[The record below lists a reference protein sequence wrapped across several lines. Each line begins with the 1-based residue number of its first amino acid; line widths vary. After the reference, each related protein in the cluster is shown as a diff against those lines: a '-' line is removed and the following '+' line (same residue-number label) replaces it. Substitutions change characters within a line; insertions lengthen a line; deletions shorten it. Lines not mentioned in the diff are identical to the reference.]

1 MQPPAP
7 FIPSSLCKLISVL
20 GQARL
25 SEALAASE
33 AATAS
38 SAQVQHRV
46 SDLEKQLAAQVG
58 PAVSS
63 EHGALQVMQ
72 PWRG

>member
-7 FIPSSLCKLISVL
+7 LIPSSLCMLTSVL

-38 SAQVQHRV
+38 SAQAERRV
-46 SDLEKQLAAQVG
+46 PDLEKQLAAQVG
-58 PAVSS
+58 PAVLS
-63 EHGALQVMQ
+63 EHGAVQAMQ
-72 PWRG
+72 P